1 MLKYLIDENLSPLYA
16 QQLRRKRPD
25 LVVRAV
31 GEPGVPSTGTL
42 DPDILSW
49 CEQNHFVLFT
59 NNRRSMPVHLRD
71 HLAEGRHIPGILTLN
86 AKMSIGETVDELIAV
101 AEAAFDDEFQDRI
114 DYLPVSQ

>member
-1 MLKYLIDENLSPLYA
+1 
-16 QQLRRKRPD
+16 
-25 LVVRAV
+25 
-31 GEPGVPSTGTL
+31 
-42 DPDILSW
+42 
-49 CEQNHFVLFT
+49 
-59 NNRRSMPVHLRD
+59 MPVHLRD